1 MMTEGVKTVHD
12 YLRELRE
19 SRKGKP
25 NQVQEA
31 LDIYVDLWKKVIE
44 KEIVAESDDIDLAL
58 SKIDKAGGL
67 YKAAED

>member
-1 MMTEGVKTVHD
+1 MTNGVKTVHD

-25 NQVQEA
+25 SQVQDA
-31 LDIYVDLWKKVIE
+31 LDIYVELWKKVIE
-44 KEIVAESDDIDLAL
+44 KEVVTEGDDIDAAL
-58 SKIDKAGGL
+58 SKIDKVGGL